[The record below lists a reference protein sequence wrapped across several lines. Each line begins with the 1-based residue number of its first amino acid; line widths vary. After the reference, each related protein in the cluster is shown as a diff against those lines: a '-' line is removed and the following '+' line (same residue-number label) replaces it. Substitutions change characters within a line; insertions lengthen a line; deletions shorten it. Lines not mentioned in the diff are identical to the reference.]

1 MIAQGIDIQKALDCA
16 ERVFSA
22 HLPGYTLGAGCTN
35 SPFRV
40 DKIPSFQVKW
50 IKGKWRYT
58 DFGNSELRGDV
69 IDFVRR
75 YYNLDFNSAVEK
87 IVSDFNS
94 NVPSRKMDNHCL
106 KKISKKDSKSVELDV
121 KSRLYTF
128 EEIQFWN
135 EFGISKTTLDR
146 YNVKAVKFIFIN
158 KSPIL
163 AAPFTF
169 AFEEYK
175 DGKISHKIYQ
185 PLNKENKWMNKHK
198 WDVVQGWS
206 QMVLKGKLLIITK
219 SLKDTMLLAE
229 LGYNAIAPQS
239 ETSFLKKH
247 ILEQLKKRFE
257 KIIIFLDNDE
267 VGIKQAKLYS
277 EQFNLPYIHIPIG
290 EPKDIS
296 DYYFKY
302 KEEQTKQLIDE
313 LLNYKR
319 SNPA

>member
-135 EFGISKTTLDR
+135 EFGITKDILDEYR
-146 YNVKAVKFIFIN
+146 VSAVKYIFIN
-158 KSPIL
+158 KKPIL
-163 AAPFTF
+163 AQPFTF
-169 AFEEYK
+169 AFKEEFKGQVSYK
-175 DGKISHKIYQ
+175 LYQ
-185 PLNKENKWMNKHK
+185 PKNPENKWLNNHSFK
-198 WDVVQGWS
+198 VLQGFVQLPATGD
-206 QMVLKGKLLIITK
+206 LLIITK
-219 SLKDTMLLAE
+219 SLKDVMCLYS

-239 ETSFLKKH
+239 ENSFVKKNVLEDLK
-247 ILEQLKKRFE
+247 ERF
-257 KIIIFLDNDE
+257 KSIIIWYDNDAA
-267 VGIKQAKLYS
+267 GIREGKKFSKQFS
-277 EQFNLPYIHIPIG
+277 LPYIYIPIG
-290 EPKDIS
+290 EPKDVS

-302 KEEQTKQLIDE
+302 KEEQTKKLIDE
-313 LLNYKR
+313 LLNYKK
-319 SNPA
+319 SKTA

>member
-1 MIAQGIDIQKALDCA
+1 MIAQGIDVQKALDCA
-16 ERVFSA
+16 EKVFSF
-22 HLPGYTLGAGCTN
+22 HLPGYTLGVGNTN
-35 SPFRV
+35 SPFRN
-40 DKIPSFQVKW
+40 DKIPSLQVKW
-50 IKGKWRYT
+50 SYGKWRFRDY
-58 DFGNSELRGDV
+58 GSSEYKGDC
-69 IDFVRR
+69 IDFVKML
-75 YYNLDFNSAVEK
+75 YSCSFNEAVEK
-87 IVSDFNS
+87 IINDFN
-94 NVPSRKMDNHCL
+94 NNDPLRKVDSHCL
-106 KKISKKDSKSVELDV
+106 KKINKKDSKPVELDI
-121 KSRLYTF
+121 KERLYTF
-128 EEIQFWN
+128 DEINFWN
-135 EFGISKTTLDR
+135 NFGISKTTLDR

-206 QMVLKGKLLIITK
+206 QMVLKDKLLIITK

-277 EQFNLPYIHIPIG
+277 EQFNLPYIYIPIG

-296 DYYFKY
+296 DYYLKY
-302 KEEQTKQLIDE
+302 KEEQTKE
-313 LLNYKR
+313 LLHELIGTIK
-319 SNPA
+319 